1 MKATIFFLIIITI
14 SVASADVN
22 INRELYT
29 GGAEVQEELS
39 LQGTNYQNDIYISV
53 NSIYESATF
62 EPYSDTNSINNR
74 INIYSGERFGTN
86 VNLKGQE
93 LKGSRQLSAGSSPFL
108 ALGYEFSNGV
118 SESASYSSQSYG
130 RERLELE
137 NAHYKN
143 TIIATPTS
151 FYHTGAGI
159 GLLNGDYQSN
169 SINHYI
175 ELAHKGKYSKINLQ
189 IDSIKDEGI
198 RPASYSW
205 GAGVGGDMDS
215 LGFSSIAVGTSAGDS
230 QMDVEIQ
237 GESSELPSKEVSR
250 HIYPLTLDETIQ
262 EQGPGWFDDPD
273 FNQMI
278 DLLLRAGV
286 SQNVYMTYTIE

>member
-1 MKATIFFLIIITI
+1 MKAMISLLIIITI

-29 GGAEVQEELS
+29 SGGEVQEELS

-53 NSIYESATF
+53 DSVFESATF
-62 EPYSDTNSINNR
+62 EPYSDTNSIDNN
-74 INIYSGERFGTN
+74 ININSGGRFGTN

-93 LKGSRQLSAGSSPFL
+93 LKGSRQLSAGSSQFL
-108 ALGYEFSNGV
+108 ALDYEFSNGE
-118 SESASYSSQSYG
+118 SESASYSSQSSG

-137 NAHYKN
+137 NAHYTN
-143 TIIATPTS
+143 SIMATPTS
-151 FYHTGAGI
+151 FYHTGTGI
-159 GLLNGDYQSN
+159 GLLSGDYQIN

-175 ELAHKGKYSKINLQ
+175 ELAHKGKYSEINLQ

-205 GAGVGGDMDS
+205 GAGVGGGTDS

-237 GESSELPSKEVSR
+237 GKSSELPSKQVSR
-250 HIYPLTLDETIQ
+250 HIYPLMLDETIQ
-262 EQGPGWFDDPD
+262 EQGDGWFDDAD
-273 FNQMI
+273 VSQMI
-278 DLLLRAGV
+278 DLLLRSGV
-286 SQNVYMTYTIE
+286 SQNIYMTYTIE